1 MTVPTVMPYTFGYFE
16 GITNLE
22 EMIYIPRKLYS
33 LATIRVDRDAYWDI
47 LGLKLEYLPPEQ
59 YLDDQCTDTD
69 LDPEGN

>member
-22 EMIYIPRKLYS
+22 EMIYMPRKLYS
-33 LATIRVDRDAYWDI
+33 LATITVARSTYWEI
-47 LGLKLEYLPPEQ
+47 LGLKLTFLPPEQ

-69 LDPEGN
+69 LDENGN